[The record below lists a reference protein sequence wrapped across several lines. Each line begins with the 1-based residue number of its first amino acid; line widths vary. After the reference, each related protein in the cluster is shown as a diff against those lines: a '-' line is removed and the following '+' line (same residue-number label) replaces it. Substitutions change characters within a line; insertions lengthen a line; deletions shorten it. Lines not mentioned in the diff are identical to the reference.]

1 VSELKMQ
8 GKIII
13 RGDITALT
21 GLHIGGSPTGLEIGG
36 VDNPVIKDHLGRPY
50 IPGSSLKGKL
60 RCLLERSQG
69 LMGDD
74 QLAITKGSVNRP
86 EITMHLCN
94 DENCIVCNIFGR
106 MNNENMKY
114 KNGSHLSITNATPP
128 RLLVR
133 DASLQEDSISDETKN
148 YLDLEWTEVKW
159 ENSIDRITAAANPRQ
174 TERVPRGAR
183 FGFEMVYTVYSDQD
197 RVSFA
202 DVLQAMKLLEDDY
215 LGGAGSRG
223 YGQVCFEN
231 IKVFWNSVA
240 DYQEGR
246 VNLTTKTP
254 LAQNETLGGI
264 IEDLTKDQLQQLA

>member
-1 VSELKMQ
+1 MKELRMQ

-13 RGDITALT
+13 RGDITTLT

-60 RCLLERSQG
+60 RCLLERSYG
-69 LMGDD
+69 LMGDN
-74 QLAITKGSVNRP
+74 QQAVTKWNKGIP
-86 EITMHLCN
+86 EISMHLCN
-94 DENCIVCNIFGR
+94 EESCIVCNVFGR
-106 MNNENMKY
+106 MNNNLKL
-114 KNGSHLSITNATPP
+114 KDGTTLNITTTSPP

-133 DASLQEDSISDETKN
+133 DASLHEDSISDEVKS

-183 FGFEMVYTVYSDQD
+183 FGLEMVYTVYSDQD

-231 IKVFWNSVA
+231 IKVYWNSVA
-240 DYQEGR
+240 DYQDGR
-246 VNLTTKTP
+246 VNLTTKAP

-264 IEDLTKDQLQQLA
+264 IEELTKDRLQQLV